1 MTSIFDDGNN
11 VRAFLGHIQEISAGS
26 MRELHGVDKTLLNED
41 ERTHAQQSRRDGRET
56 YGSNDIGHMRN
67 SCTTSC
73 TKIKNFRSWWHMD
86 IVYTTENGCAQFRTE
101 RIPDTVFNFFLIFTL
116 ERASCN
122 DLFRL
127 AKGKAYIN
135 ADTFFTID
143 TFADDHVLS

>member
-1 MTSIFDDGNN
+1 MTGIFDDGNN

-26 MRELHGVDKTLLNED
+26 MREFHGVDKTLLNED
-41 ERTHAQQSRRDGRET
+41 ERVHAQQSRRET
-56 YGSNDIGHMRN
+56 YGSNNIRHMRN

-86 IVYTTENGCAQFRTE
+86 VVHTTENGCAQFWTE
-101 RIPDTVFNFFLIFTL
+101 RIPDTVLNFFLIFTL

-122 DLFRL
+122 DLLRT
-127 AKGKAYIN
+127 AKAKAYIN